1 MNNQWM
7 NKGDKAPTWSTA
19 ILFGQVDV
27 EMGVWLRV
35 SLGRGKKHKE
45 EKKRGGHLALKLL
58 IRVGTYSWTSQQCQ
72 GLITFQSISA
82 FEVGN

>member
-1 MNNQWM
+1 MNKQWM
-7 NKGDKAPTWSTA
+7 NKGDKAPTWSTD

-45 EKKRGGHLALKLL
+45 EKKRGGHLALKLFDQGGDVL
-58 IRVGTYSWTSQQCQ
+58 LDLTAVS
-72 GLITFQSISA
+72 GLITSQSVSA